1 MGDSSSIP
9 TTRGLGAF
17 VEGLGSVVK
26 GPVKRWDG
34 AARTC
39 YTWDELRRDPEL
51 WYRNGNCLVH
61 LYGKGQSKRGPSFK
75 IPFKDLITKKCYPL
89 IERFLAPPG
98 VNVTNLGQL
107 KRWSRLN
114 PDQMIEL
121 YIPAPVMA
129 DKSQA
134 FAYHVATRNFFA
146 WVFQKSMVGEHLGTA
161 LVGLFH
167 SMHEFRVEG
176 SSNVDELISYLDEE
190 GYLGFANQTNHAL
203 AILHLAETFEI
214 TDLYIRA
221 FAHCAGMSDRL
232 YTSEEYEV
240 ITMETKK
247 LIRKARADMD
257 SKLYIATEQL
267 QTLLDEELS
276 DAHMGMPA
284 GTRAHMERF
293 RSFLLS
299 FYATRLGY
307 YPPKAFDTR
316 LLQTMRKDF
325 ECLVNLLADETYSE
339 SEVMPSDALGG
350 ICTLQLLKS
359 FDNTHGF
366 ETLKHPLPLL
376 PDFKQNPSNRF
387 SWLTR
392 SDKLRPNQRLLAHTA
407 LIKASNWTESI
418 FKNDIV
424 KAYRQFEE
432 QLVMKSKKGDKHEKV
447 TLVEAR
453 KVRWILVYAVY
464 QVLRSVTEVPP
475 ELRDITDAP
484 YPTLFSLQDLPPWQ
498 ETKPIDRI
506 LRRQTELALGTSPD
520 RQWLS
525 PTTGL
530 EPRLSRDSVRIEI
543 KPDIDYLAL
552 SHQGEFSSQYSPNG
566 SVIMVPPRSSSL
578 SRALSRS
585 STIRR
590 SMRRFRA
597 NSNPPTPPSGPSSPK
612 PCFHEIVVQGYGNG
626 TNCVDTRPARQAY
639 DTQRWSP
646 TNEGET
652 DESNSQPDSY
662 DFATPQSTDS
672 DDTLDD
678 SIMTPS
684 PIIPLAEMHSP
695 TPKPLRVGRRDVVSM
710 FISRSLSTRSVKQST
725 KSDRRPKSSFFSSGA
740 MNGLPQDYSD
750 AYQELVAE
758 QRRSFF
764 GGDCTAAQKHH
775 PDMDEEPRIVD
786 RDYWDTMEAYLEEGG
801 ELSDS
806 PRPASAYNRPTW
818 EQYANLGG
826 LTEIK

>member
-1 MGDSSSIP
+1 MGDLGSIP

-17 VEGLGSVVK
+17 VEGLGAVVK

-39 YTWDELRRDPEL
+39 CSWDELRRDPEL

-75 IPFKDLITKKCYPL
+75 IPFKDLVMKKCYPL

-98 VNVTNLGQL
+98 VNVTNLRQL
-107 KRWSRLN
+107 ERWSRLN
-114 PDQMIEL
+114 PDQLIEL
-121 YIPAPVMA
+121 YIPAPAMA

-161 LVGLFH
+161 LVGLLH
-167 SMHEFRVEG
+167 SMHEFRAEG

-214 TDLYIRA
+214 TDLYLKA

-257 SKLYIATEQL
+257 SKLYTATEQL

-276 DAHMGMPA
+276 DAHMGMPS

-307 YPPKAFDTR
+307 YPPKAFDTQ
-316 LLQTMRKDF
+316 LLQSMRKDF
-325 ECLVNLLADETYSE
+325 ECLVNLLADEAYTE
-339 SEVMPSDALGG
+339 SDVIPSDALGG
-350 ICTLQLLKS
+350 ICTLQLLQS

-376 PDFKQNPSNRF
+376 PDFKQNVPNRF

-418 FKNDIV
+418 FHNDIV

-432 QLVMKSKKGDKHEKV
+432 QLVMKAKKGDKQEKV

-464 QVLRSVTEVPP
+464 QVLRSVTDVPP
-475 ELRDITDAP
+475 ELRDATNAP
-484 YPTLFSLQDLPPWQ
+484 YPMLVSLQDLPPWQ
-498 ETKPIDRI
+498 EMKPIDRI
-506 LRRQTELALGTSPD
+506 LRRQTEFVLENSSGGQL
-520 RQWLS
+520 LS

-552 SHQGEFSSQYSPNG
+552 SHQGEFSSHYSPN
-566 SVIMVPPRSSSL
+566 SPVIMVPPRSSSL

-597 NSNPPTPPSGPSSPK
+597 NSNPPTPPLGASSPR

-626 TNCVDTRPARQAY
+626 TNRVDTKSTRQTY

-646 TNEGET
+646 TSEGGA
-652 DESNSQPDSY
+652 DESSSQPESG
-662 DFATPQSTDS
+662 FATPQTTDS

-678 SIMTPS
+678 SIKTPS
-684 PIIPLAEMHSP
+684 PIIPLAEMHPP

-710 FISRSLSTRSVKQST
+710 FTNRSLSARSSRQSGR
-725 KSDRRPKSSFFSSGA
+725 SDRRPMSSFFGG
-740 MNGLPQDYSD
+740 NDLPQDYSD

-764 GGDCTAAQKHH
+764 GGDCTPAHKDH
-775 PDMDEEPRIVD
+775 PDIDEEPRIVD
-786 RDYWDTMEAYLEEGG
+786 RDYWETMEAYLEEGG

-806 PRPASAYNRPTW
+806 PRPASAYARPAW